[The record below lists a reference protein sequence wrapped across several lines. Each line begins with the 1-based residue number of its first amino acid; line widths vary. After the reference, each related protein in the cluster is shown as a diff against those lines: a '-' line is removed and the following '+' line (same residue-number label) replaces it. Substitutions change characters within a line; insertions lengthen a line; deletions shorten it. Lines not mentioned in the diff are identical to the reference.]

1 MTIKVKTGP
10 LYQSVGF
17 SMKEGWTNPNKDKL
31 MKKAGFFKV
40 KDLKNGNTIRNNKSN
55 K

>member
-1 MTIKVKTGP
+1 MNKNKTNTGP

-17 SMKEGWTNPNKDKL
+17 SMKEGWTNPNKDDL

-40 KDLKNGNTIRNNKSN
+40 KNNGGNKRNLL
-55 K
+55 